1 MNNMRRGFTMIELV
15 FVIVIIGILA
25 AVALPRFT
33 GIADDARTSKLE
45 SFVGT
50 LNRSVAPSMWSGLL
64 RNEPTQAGVMAT
76 ATGVKYKTIFDGED
90 PLNAAAGTIGDAQVE
105 AIPAELT
112 LAGDGTT
119 TPGIHNFTLAACV
132 TAGTVMDDAA
142 AVARTGRLVSALIA
156 NTTYDVLCVDGSLT
170 SSPHFYL
177 SNGTT
182 IVTK

>member
-50 LNRSVAPSMWSGLL
+50 LNRSTAPSMWSGLL
-64 RNEPTQAGVMAT
+64 RNEPGQTGKLVGAT
-76 ATGVKYKTIFDGED
+76 NVKYNTIFDAED
-90 PLNAAAGTIGDAQVE
+90 GLNTAGANIGDAQVE
-105 AIPAELT
+105 AIPAELSLNADGVT
-112 LAGDGTT
+112 APAIHNMPLAGCAVST
-119 TPGIHNFTLAACV
+119 
-132 TAGTVMDDAA
+132 TVMDDAGA
-142 AVARTGRLVSALIA
+142 AAGTGRVASAKIA
-156 NTTYDVLCVDGSLT
+156 NTIYDILCVDGSLT
-170 SSPHFYL
+170 AAPHFYL
-177 SNGTT
+177 GNGTV